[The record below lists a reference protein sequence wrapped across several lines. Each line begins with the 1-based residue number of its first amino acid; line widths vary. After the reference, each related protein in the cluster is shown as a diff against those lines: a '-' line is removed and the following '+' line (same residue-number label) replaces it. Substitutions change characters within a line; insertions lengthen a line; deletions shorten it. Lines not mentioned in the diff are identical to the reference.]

1 MRITLLVIAVVV
13 LAVLNVF
20 IGAVDIPA
28 GQILDVLTGTDKESV
43 EAYIVMQ
50 SRLPMTITAILAGS
64 GLAVAGLLL
73 QTTFRN
79 PLAGPSILGINSGAS
94 LGVAIVML
102 AMGGSVTLGTMSVG
116 GYGAVLLGAFAGS
129 IAVMGIL
136 LLLSTMLR
144 NSLMLLIT
152 GIMVGYLASSVIMI
166 LNYVSGADS
175 VRGYVVWGMSSFNG
189 VTMAH
194 IPLFATCVGVGLIAA
209 IALMKPLNLLTL
221 GDEYARNLGLNTGAV
236 RNMLLGTTGLLS
248 AVITAYCG
256 PVSFIGLSVP
266 HIARIVFPTDNH
278 RKLLPAVMLT
288 GAGIGLLCNLLCLLP
303 GSSVLPLNA
312 VTPLIG
318 APVVVWIIIKNSLK
332 RG

>member
-1 MRITLLVIAVVV
+1 MRITLLVIVVVV

-28 GQILDVLTGTDKESV
+28 GQIVDVLTGTDKESV

-236 RNMLLGTTGLLS
+236 RNILLGTTGLLS

>member
-20 IGAVDIPA
+20 IGAVDIPVR
-28 GQILDVLTGTDKESV
+28 QILDVLTGNDKESV

-102 AMGGSVTLGTMSVG
+102 AMGGSMTLGSMSVG
-116 GYGAVLLGAFAGS
+116 GYSAVLLGAFAGS

-175 VRGYVVWGMSSFNG
+175 VRGYVMWGMSSFNG
-189 VTMAH
+189 VTMSH
-194 IPLFATCVGVGLIAA
+194 IPLFATSVCVGLIAA

-288 GAGIGLLCNLLCLLP
+288 GAGIGLLCNLLCLVP

>member
-266 HIARIVFPTDNH
+266 HIARTVFPTDNH